1 MQFQLN
7 TDHNIGGD
15 ERVAEVAEQTVT
27 DTLGPLVKRL
37 TRVEL
42 HLKDTNAG
50 KGGPDDIR
58 CTLEA
63 RPEGL
68 QPHTVHHDGADVVA
82 AIKGAAKK
90 MRAHLDHEF
99 GKLSSRH

>member
-7 TDHNIGGD
+7 TDHHIGGD
-15 ERVAEVAEQTVT
+15 ERVAEVAEETVT
-27 DTLGPLVKRL
+27 NTLGPLVKRL
-37 TRVEL
+37 TRVEM

-68 QPHTVHHDGADVVA
+68 KPHTVHHDDADVIA

-90 MRAHLDHEF
+90 MRSHLDHEF
-99 GKLSSRH
+99 GKLADRH